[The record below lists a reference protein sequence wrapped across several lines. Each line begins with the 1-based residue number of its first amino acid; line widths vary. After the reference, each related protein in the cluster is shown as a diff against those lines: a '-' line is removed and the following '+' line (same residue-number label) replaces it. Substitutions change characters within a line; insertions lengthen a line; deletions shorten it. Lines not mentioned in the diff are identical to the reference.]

1 MLKDDLHLRNLWI
14 NQTMNATFD
23 SRPSGAEVWV
33 KGYEAT
39 DREWIP
45 LGRTPIKDARVPFG
59 PGRVRIAKAGYD
71 TIEAPL
77 NPFGATYPLDR
88 AGSAPE
94 GMVRV
99 AGSAVGLPGSLPDLR
114 DFWIDRFEVTNRQ
127 FKTFV
132 DAGGYRRE
140 ELWKHPFVENG
151 RTLPWAEAM
160 SQVPRQDR
168 PARTVHVGAG
178 YAIRRESRTCRLA
191 E

>member
-1 MLKDDLHLRNLWI
+1 MRRPIGNG
-14 NQTMNATFD
+14 
-23 SRPSGAEVWV
+23 SRSA
-33 KGYEAT
+33 
-39 DREWIP
+39 
-45 LGRTPIKDARVPFG
+45 RTPIKDARVPFG

-77 NPFGATYPLDR
+77 NPFGAIYPLDR

-140 ELWKHPFVENG
+140 DLWKHPFVENG
-151 RTLPWAEAM
+151 RTLTWDEAM
-160 SQVPRQDR
+160 TCSATR
-168 PARTVHVGAG
+168 PAGPA
-178 YAIRRESRTCRLA
+178 RRRGSWATYPQGEPTCRLA